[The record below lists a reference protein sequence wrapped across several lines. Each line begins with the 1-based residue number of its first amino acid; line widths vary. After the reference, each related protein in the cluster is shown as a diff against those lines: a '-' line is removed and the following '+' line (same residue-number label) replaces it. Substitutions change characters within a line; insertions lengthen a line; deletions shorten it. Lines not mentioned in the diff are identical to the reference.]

1 MATRRRL
8 WVAPMLLL
16 PLLKQLWRV
25 VTMDKAQDGSLQRSG
40 YIEMN
45 QKLQQ
50 VCLYGAVPAPDL

>member
-50 VCLYGAVPAPDL
+50 VSTSVVPEPDL

>member
-1 MATRRRL
+1 
-8 WVAPMLLL
+8 MLLL

-50 VCLYGAVPAPDL
+50 VCLYRLVLYPRRTSECTSCGSC